1 MGVDVLE
8 VDSMGVNVLGE
19 DVMAL
24 ILLTDIIFGT

>member
-8 VDSMGVNVLGE
+8 VDSMRVNVLGE